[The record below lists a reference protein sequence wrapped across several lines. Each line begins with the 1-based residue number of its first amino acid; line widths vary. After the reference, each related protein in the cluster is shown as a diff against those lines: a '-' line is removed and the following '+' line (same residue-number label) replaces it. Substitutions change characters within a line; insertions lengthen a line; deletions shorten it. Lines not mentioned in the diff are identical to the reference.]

1 MSDGQPDSPEA
12 VQRSWLDRLS
22 KAFTGSEP
30 RNRQELIGS
39 LREARQRGLIDAD
52 ALTMI
57 EGVLEVTEMQV
68 RDIMIP
74 RAQMVVVERDASL
87 AEILPILTESQH
99 SRFPVIGENKDEVL
113 GILLAKDLLPYLAN
127 EQRGEEFN
135 IRDILRP
142 AAFVPEQASRYAA
155 QGIPRQPPI
164 TSPWWS
170 TSTVASTAWSP
181 LRTCSS
187 EIVGEIADEHDR
199 RSDLHHEAR
208 RAALYGQGADADR
221 EFNDYFQADFADE
234 EFDTIGGLLMCEFGR
249 LPRRGRRA
257 ISGVSVSRCCMPTGR
272 RLHLLQVTPLAGEAV
287 GEGGVRLRPHSDRS
301 PDGMNRQ

>member
-30 RNRQELIGS
+30 RNREELIES

-74 RAQMVVVERDASL
+74 RAQMVVVERDATL

-99 SRFPVIGENKDEVL
+99 SRFPVIGETKDEVL
-113 GILLAKDLLPYLAN
+113 GILLAKDLLPYLAS
-127 EQRGEEFN
+127 EQRGEFN

-142 AAFVPEQASRYAA
+142 AAFVPESKRLDVLLKEFRASRNHIALVVDEYG
-155 QGIPRQPPI
+155 GIDGMVTIEDVLEQ
-164 TSPWWS
+164 
-170 TSTVASTAWSP
+170 
-181 LRTCSS
+181 
-187 EIVGEIADEHDR
+187 IVGEIADEHDIDDQIYIMKHGDR
-199 RSDLHHEAR
+199 RYTVK
-208 RAALYGQGADADR
+208 ALTPIE

-234 EFDTIGGLLMCEFGR
+234 EFDTIGGLLMYEFGR
-249 LPRRGRRA
+249 LPRRGEMRDIGRFRFKVLHA
-257 ISGVSVSRCCMPTGR
+257 DSR
-272 RLHLLQVTPLAGEAV
+272 RLHLLQVTPLAAGEAAGDAAPSV
-287 GEGGVRLRPHSDRS
+287 
-301 PDGMNRQ
+301 Q

>member
-142 AAFVPEQASRYAA
+142 AAFVPESKRLDMLLKEFRASRNHIALVVDEYG
-155 QGIPRQPPI
+155 GIDGMVTIEDVLEQ
-164 TSPWWS
+164 
-170 TSTVASTAWSP
+170 
-181 LRTCSS
+181 
-187 EIVGEIADEHDR
+187 IVGEIADEHDIDDQIYIMKHGER
-199 RSDLHHEAR
+199 RYTVK
-208 RAALYGQGADADR
+208 ALTPIE

-249 LPRRGRRA
+249 LPRRGEARDIGRFRFKVLHA
-257 ISGVSVSRCCMPTGR
+257 DSR

-287 GEGGVRLRPHSDRS
+287 GEGGVAAP
-301 PDGMNRQ
+301 PAQ